1 MPAEDTVFYVLY
13 DKYMFWSI
21 LVAIFTFGWLFT
33 AMLRYRDGVEPDTTD
48 VDHIE
53 VGAFPVER
61 HNTKLEAMFYVLPTI
76 LVVWLTILALGSN
89 TAVWN
94 PDTEDSFE
102 IQINAY
108 QWYFEFEYTEELT
121 WADTGTGIDVTW
133 PEEGPMRVDASAN
146 LNATLVE
153 VKHTTDEGTTTVE
166 YEINN
171 GSSIV
176 GKQLTWNKLAKKHAQ
191 HVKVFDADGVLLH
204 TWEHIPVGHKLIT
217 PSDPMIVPCDELV
230 DATMNSKGIEGDDRN
245 VGVQHAFWVPEWGM
259 KEDFVPGL
267 EAGTT
272 LYFMPDDSGTFPIR
286 CAEYCGLQHSV
297 MTGQVMVVDRIATV
311 GVNDSELTCGQKD
324 SGVKKDG
331 SSSST
336 DYDGGEM

>member
-13 DKYMFWSI
+13 DKYLFWSI

-33 AMLRYRDGVEPDTTD
+33 AMLRYRDGVEPDTTGI
-48 VDHIE
+48 DHIE
-53 VGAFPVER
+53 VGAFPVDR
-61 HNTKLEAMFYVLPTI
+61 HNTKLEAMFYILPTI
-76 LVVWLTILALGSN
+76 LVVWLTVLALGSN

-108 QWYFEFEYTEELT
+108 QWYFEFEYTEDLT
-121 WADTGTGIDVTW
+121 WEDTDTGIDVQW
-133 PEEGPMRVDASAN
+133 PQVGPLQVDASGNAN
-146 LNATLVE
+146 AAVVE
-153 VKHTTDEGTTTVE
+153 VKYTDEVSGNTTTAE

-171 GSSIV
+171 GSTKV
-176 GKQLTWNKLAKKHAQ
+176 GKTFTWDILNRNHQ
-191 HVKVFDADGVLLH
+191 YVKVYDAEGALLH
-204 TWEHIPVGHKLIT
+204 TWEHLPIGHKLLT
-217 PSDPMIVPCDELV
+217 PSQPMIVPCDELV

-272 LYFMPDDSGTFPIR
+272 LYFMPDDAGTFPIR

-297 MTGQVMVVDRIATV
+297 MTGEVKVVAR
-311 GVNDSELTCGQKD
+311 VNNTCD
-324 SGVKKDG
+324 ADTGVKKSESD
-331 SSSST
+331 SSNN
-336 DYDGGEM
+336 YDGGEM

>member
-33 AMLRYRDGVEPDTTD
+33 AMLRYRDGVEPDTTGI
-48 VDHIE
+48 DHIE
-53 VGAFPVER
+53 VGAFPVDR
-61 HNTKLEAMFYVLPTI
+61 HNTKLEAMFYILPTI
-76 LVVWLTILALGSN
+76 LVVWLTVLALGSN

-108 QWYFEFEYTEELT
+108 QWYFEFEYTEPLT
-121 WADTGTGIDVTW
+121 WEDTGTGIDVDWSPTT
-133 PEEGPMRVDASAN
+133 GLLSINFAN
-146 LNATLVE
+146 GSNADTIE
-153 VKHTTDEGTTTVE
+153 VKYTTDEGVDKTE
-166 YEINN
+166 YNVSGMQEFQQ
-171 GSSIV
+171 SDAFW
-176 GKQLTWNKLAKKHAQ
+176 LTKHSQ
-191 HVKVFDADGVLLH
+191 YIKVFDADGALVH
-204 TWEHIPVGHKLIT
+204 TWEHIPVNHKLIT
-217 PSDPMIVPCDELV
+217 PSDPMIVPCDELI
-230 DATMNSKGIEGDDRN
+230 DASMNSKGIEGDDRN

-272 LYFMPDDSGTFPIR
+272 LYFMPDDAGTFPIR

-297 MTGQVMVVDRIATV
+297 MTGEVKVVARD
-311 GVNDSELTCGQKD
+311 NQTCEAD
-324 SGVKKDG
+324 TGVKKSESD
-331 SSSST
+331 SSNN
-336 DYDGGEM
+336 YDGGEM